1 MNNADFLKQQTVL
14 FVEDEDLARE
24 KLAKFL
30 GKIFKRVIVAQNGLE
45 GLEKFKI
52 SLDSSERV
60 DLIVSDI
67 NMPLMSGLEML
78 ENIRNSDND
87 IPVIFTTAR
96 NEIENILKA
105 IDLNITGY
113 ILKPIDTITLMK
125 KLAEVC
131 EKKYFKLQLE
141 EKQNELKKY
150 LQAVDNVALIYKMND
165 KGKILFANNSFLEI
179 SKYNSDE
186 IEDLN
191 FNDLIHPDIP
201 KDFLDKTW
209 ETLRN
214 GKIWNGK
221 TKFIDKNQEVFYLKN
236 TIFKLESDS
245 NIEYITIGFSTTKEN
260 NEKREFQRKVIK
272 AIEEFNKKEFT
283 YKKTIED
290 LTTRNRQLEIYLP
303 IIQNELEEQ
312 KAKTLSRQRQLE
324 HYELQMHNVDEK
336 YYDRISNKK
345 KEADEYAK
353 NILTLKQEKSV
364 AVNKL
369 KKAIEE
375 IDAMKK
381 ELLLLMKSNE
391 EKLKRINDLN
401 DVIKSL
407 EVKIRELTEE
417 NEEREKI

>member
-214 GKIWNGK
+214 GKIWNGN

-375 IDAMKK
+375 INAMKK

>member
-214 GKIWNGK
+214 GKIWNGN

>member
-214 GKIWNGK
+214 GKIWNGN

-353 NILTLKQEKSV
+353 NILTLKQEKAV

-417 NEEREKI
+417 NEKREKI

>member
-214 GKIWNGK
+214 GKIWNGN

-369 KKAIEE
+369 KK
-375 IDAMKK
+375 
-381 ELLLLMKSNE
+381 L
-391 EKLKRINDLN
+391 
-401 DVIKSL
+401 
-407 EVKIRELTEE
+407 
-417 NEEREKI
+417 

>member
-214 GKIWNGK
+214 GKIWNGN

-353 NILTLKQEKSV
+353 NILTLKQEKAV

>member
-214 GKIWNGK
+214 GKIWNGN

-336 YYDRISNKK
+336 YHEHMSSKS
-345 KEADEYAK
+345 KEAEEYSK
-353 NILTLKQEKSV
+353 NIMLLKQEKANLTDKVKAFQEEV
-364 AVNKL
+364 ASQQR
-369 KKAIEE
+369 E
-375 IDAMKK
+375 IK
-381 ELLLLMKSNE
+381 LLMETNE
-391 EKLKRINDLN
+391 QKNKRIADLN

-407 EVKIRELTEE
+407 ETKIKELTEPQE
-417 NEEREKI
+417 

>member
-214 GKIWNGK
+214 GKIWNGN

-324 HYELQMHNVDEK
+324 HYELQMHNVDEQ

-375 IDAMKK
+375 INAMKK

-391 EKLKRINDLN
+391 EKLKI
-401 DVIKSL
+401 
-407 EVKIRELTEE
+407 
-417 NEEREKI
+417 

>member
-214 GKIWNGK
+214 GKIWNGN

-283 YKKTIED
+283 YKKTIEN

>member
-214 GKIWNGK
+214 GKIWNGN

-417 NEEREKI
+417 NEKREKI

>member
-165 KGKILFANNSFLEI
+165 KGKVLFANNSFLEI

-214 GKIWNGK
+214 GKIWNGN

>member
-214 GKIWNGK
+214 GKIWNGN

-353 NILTLKQEKSV
+353 NILTLKQEKAV

-375 IDAMKK
+375 INAMKK

>member
-131 EKKYFKLQLE
+131 EKKYFKLKLE

-214 GKIWNGK
+214 GKIWNGN

-353 NILTLKQEKSV
+353 NILTLKQEKAV

-375 IDAMKK
+375 INAMKK

>member
-214 GKIWNGK
+214 GKIWNGN

-353 NILTLKQEKSV
+353 NILTLKQEKAV

-375 IDAMKK
+375 INAMKK

-417 NEEREKI
+417 NEKREKI

>member
-214 GKIWNGK
+214 GKIWNGN

-407 EVKIRELTEE
+407 EAKIRDLTE
-417 NEEREKI
+417 

>member
-214 GKIWNGK
+214 GKIWNGN

-324 HYELQMHNVDEK
+324 YYELQMHNVDEK

>member
-214 GKIWNGK
+214 GKIWNGN

-375 IDAMKK
+375 INAMKK

-417 NEEREKI
+417 NEKREKI

>member
-14 FVEDEDLARE
+14 FVEDEELARE

-214 GKIWNGK
+214 GKIWNGN

>member
-52 SLDSSERV
+52 SLDSSESV

-214 GKIWNGK
+214 GKIWNGN